1 MAGQSQ
7 RKMTQ
12 VDSLQATLA
21 GLAAAAALAVAPAWA
36 ETLSFKADLTGA
48 SEVPPISTSA
58 RGTLS
63 ATYDTD
69 SKRLAWTKKL
79 AWTGTIA
86 GLSGP
91 LAAAHFHGPAEP
103 GQNAG
108 VLIPAPGVSSGAFE
122 GAAVLHDPQAQ
133 ALIAGRT
140 YFNVH
145 TAAHPNGELRGQV
158 VKAE

>member
-1 MAGQSQ
+1 MLRHVAS
-7 RKMTQ
+7 
-12 VDSLQATLA
+12 TLA

-48 SEVPPISTSA
+48 SEVPPVSTSA
-58 RGTLS
+58 SGTLS
-63 ATYDTD
+63 ATYDTA
-69 SKRLAWTKKL
+69 SKKL
-79 AWTGTIA
+79 AWTGTIS

-103 GQNAG
+103 GQTAG

-133 ALIAGRT
+133 ALIAGQT

>member
-1 MAGQSQ
+1 
-7 RKMTQ
+7 MTQ
-12 VDSLQATLA
+12 MDSLPATLA

-48 SEVPPISTSA
+48 GEVPPVSTSA
-58 RGTLS
+58 SGTLS
-63 ATYDTD
+63 ATYDTA
-69 SKRLAWTKKL
+69 SKRLAWT
-79 AWTGTIA
+79 GTIS

-103 GQNAG
+103 GQTAG

-122 GAAVLHDPQAQ
+122 GAAVLHEPQAR
-133 ALIAGRT
+133 ALIAGQT

>member
-1 MAGQSQ
+1 MITGGDWRLCAI
-7 RKMTQ
+7 
-12 VDSLQATLA
+12 
-21 GLAAAAALAVAPAWA
+21 GLVKSAASNSSHGGRHHRRPSAAQAALLGAIRAPPP
-36 ETLSFKADLTGA
+36 A
-48 SEVPPISTSA
+48 SGI
-58 RGTLS
+58 LS
-63 ATYDTD
+63 ATYDTA
-69 SKRLAWTKKL
+69 SKKL

-122 GAAVLHDPQAQ
+122 GAAVLHEPQAR
-133 ALIAGRT
+133 ALIAGQT